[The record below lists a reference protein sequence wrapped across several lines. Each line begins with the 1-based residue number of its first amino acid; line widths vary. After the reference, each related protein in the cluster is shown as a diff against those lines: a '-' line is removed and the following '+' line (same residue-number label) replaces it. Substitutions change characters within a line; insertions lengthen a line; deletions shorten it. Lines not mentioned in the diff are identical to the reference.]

1 MTRDMTAPPRTT
13 RLSPLTLRE
22 ILDQRAD
29 EDPDHVY
36 CRFAGAALTI
46 RELQARVN
54 RFAHGLLAQGLGH
67 GDRVA
72 VMLPNTP
79 DYIVAFLAMVR
90 IGICQVPVNINL
102 RGDALQYLVD
112 HSALRAMVIDARFAE
127 QILPTLRP
135 ESLRLVISRGGRV
148 DPGFC
153 PVVAF
158 EALLAHADATTSPV
172 VTTQEDTL
180 LISYTSGTTGAP
192 KGVLV
197 SDKMLQAA
205 GWAAAWLGGA
215 RRGDVYH
222 FWEPIY
228 HIGGAEVVILGL
240 LERVTLAMVERFS
253 VSSFWDEVRAEGCTH
268 MHFLGG
274 VAGIL
279 LKQPPS
285 PRDRDHKL
293 RVAWGG
299 GCPRS
304 IWRAFEERFGV
315 QIYECYG
322 MTEASSFTTV
332 NLDGRLGSVGKPL
345 PYFDVKIADET
356 GRPLPT
362 GSQGEFWVREKEPGL
377 IMKGYFN
384 NPVATQAALVDGWL
398 RTGDVGSCDADGF
411 FFYAGRTKDSLR
423 RRGENISAW
432 EVERV
437 FADHPAIAECA
448 VIGVTNELDDQD
460 LKLFVRF
467 NTDATIDPLDLV
479 KWAEPR
485 MPRFQIPRFIATID
499 AFPKTPSERIRKE
512 LLPKT
517 MDACWDLERSGYQ
530 LRR

>member
-1 MTRDMTAPPRTT
+1 MSSDLTTPRRTA
-13 RLSPLTLRE
+13 RLSPLSLRE
-22 ILDQRAD
+22 ILDQRAG

-36 CRFAGAALTI
+36 CRFAGEALTI
-46 RELQARVN
+46 RALYERVS
-54 RFAHGLLAQGLGH
+54 RFANGLLAQGLVR

-79 DYIVAFLAMVR
+79 DYVVAFLAMVR
-90 IGICQVPVNINL
+90 LGICQVPVNVNL
-102 RGDALQYLVD
+102 RGEALQYLVD
-112 HSALRAMVIDARFAE
+112 HSALRAMIVDTRYAE
-127 QILPTLRP
+127 QVLPVLRP
-135 ESLRLVISRGGRV
+135 GSLSLVISRGGRV
-148 DPGFC
+148 EPGFC
-153 PVVAF
+153 PVGIF
-158 EALLAHADATTSPV
+158 EELLAHPDAAAPRAA
-172 VTTQEDTL
+172 TTQEDTL

-215 RRGDVYH
+215 RPGDVYH

-253 VSSFWDEVRAEGCTH
+253 VSNFWDEIRAQHCTH

-285 PRDRDHKL
+285 PRDREHAL

-304 IWRAFEERFGV
+304 VWRAFEDRFGV

-332 NLDGRLGSVGKPL
+332 NLEGRFGSVGKPL
-345 PYFDVKIADET
+345 PYFDVKIADES
-356 GRPLPT
+356 GRAVPP
-362 GSQGEFWVREKEPGL
+362 GAQGEFWVREKEPGL
-377 IMKGYFN
+377 IMTGYFN
-384 NPVATQAALVDGWL
+384 NPTATQAALVDGWL
-398 RTGDVGSCDADGF
+398 RTGDVGTCDADGF

-437 FADHPAIAECA
+437 FAEHPAIAECA
-448 VIGVTNELDDQD
+448 VIGVDNEIADQD
-460 LKLFVRF
+460 LKLFVRL
-467 NTDATIDPLDLV
+467 NADAAIEPLDLV

-485 MPRFQIPRFIATID
+485 MPRFQIPRFIAVID

-512 LLPKT
+512 KLPKT
-517 MDACWDLERSGYQ
+517 TTSCWDLERSGYH